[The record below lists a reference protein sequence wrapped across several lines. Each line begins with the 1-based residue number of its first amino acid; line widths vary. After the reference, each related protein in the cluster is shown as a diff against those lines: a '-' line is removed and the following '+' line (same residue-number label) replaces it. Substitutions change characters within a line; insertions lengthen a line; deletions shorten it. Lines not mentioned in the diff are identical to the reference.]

1 MITRIVK
8 LTIDPTKSDDFIQ
21 LFKENNHHIKA
32 HDGCVG
38 VTLLQDQKYS
48 NIFFTYSQWE
58 HEDYLNAYRKS
69 EVFGRIWKETK
80 SKFCSSPEAWTTKSI
95 A

>member
-8 LTIDPTKSDDFIQ
+8 LTIAPAKQEEFIK

-32 HDGCVG
+32 RKGCVG
-38 VTLLQDQKYS
+38 VELLQDQKYP
-48 NIFFTYSQWE
+48 NIFFTYSHWK
-58 HEDYLNAYRKS
+58 HEDDLNAYRKS
-69 EVFGRIWKETK
+69 DVFGGIWKATK
-80 SKFCSSPEAWTTKSI
+80 AKFCGSPEAWTTKSI